1 MNERNNNK
9 RSGQIMIES
18 IVGITVALTA
28 LLSTLSLF
36 SKSLQYNTIVDKK
49 LVAAHL
55 AAEGV
60 EIVKGL
66 VDANYAGGVDMG
78 NGLGN
83 DVDTYQVSY
92 DEESRITD
100 RNNYPLYYR
109 NGTYSYNNESA
120 GGVATGFVRDI
131 TTTLTRD
138 TNGRTYIVAVSSTVR
153 NADMETIMIEDYF
166 YNWRQ

>member
-1 MNERNNNK
+1 
-9 RSGQIMIES
+9 MIES

-60 EIVKGL
+60 EIIKGI
-66 VDANYAGGVDMG
+66 VDANYVGGVDMG
-78 NGLGN
+78 DGLGN

-92 DEESRITD
+92 DAGGRITD

-109 NGTYSYNNESA
+109 NGTYSYNNEFS
-120 GGVATGFVRDI
+120 GGVATGFMRDI

-153 NADMETIMIEDYF
+153 NADMETIMVEDYF